1 VNGAAEAPQMDAA
14 LYLTIEQAAQ
24 LVVVDPKT
32 LARWAREDTTLPVLR
47 RGRVVRLPKTDF
59 LNWLEKQTRRLRA
72 PRGAPKAQHA
82 ASAA

>member
-1 VNGAAEAPQMDAA
+1 MNGAGEAPQMDAA

-24 LVVVDPKT
+24 LVSVDPKT
-32 LARWAREDTTLPVLR
+32 LSRWSREDVSLPVLR
-47 RGRVVRLPKTDF
+47 RGRVVRLPKADF
-59 LNWLEKQTRRLRA
+59 LNWLEKQTRRPRA